1 MSLARFIAST
11 VVVAATAFST
21 SALSATFDF
30 TGENLSPTSSLSFF
44 DDGIGLTVTAG
55 TFSTA
60 SNPSSVDL
68 SQRRVDQDNNGLGA
82 DAFFDGD
89 NIDGFLGNDVLIFTF
104 DQEVQLD
111 VIRFGGVDGND
122 DFAFGPVDGLSFFRI
137 VDFQDVT
144 DPLNAATFL
153 SGDQRVGTAFGI
165 GAIGSNDNFTIT
177 GLSVSSVVAVP
188 LPASGLLLGVALLG
202 FGLVRRRGQV
212 ATA

>member
-55 TFSTA
+55 TFTTA
-60 SNPSSVDL
+60 STPSSVNV
-68 SQRRVDQDNNGLGA
+68 SRRLVDQDNNGLGA
-82 DAFFDGD
+82 DGFLDGD
-89 NIDGFLGNDVLIFTF
+89 NIDGRFGNDILIFTF

-137 VDFQDVT
+137 VDFQDVA
-144 DPLNAATFL
+144 DPT
-153 SGDQRVGTAFGI
+153 
-165 GAIGSNDNFTIT
+165 
-177 GLSVSSVVAVP
+177 P
-188 LPASGLLLGVALLG
+188 
-202 FGLVRRRGQV
+202 
-212 ATA
+212 ATAPWQPRKPTGPRS